1 MTKIEESNDCFKK
14 KAVVEKIDQNSS
26 KNMVK
31 ILL

>member
-1 MTKIEESNDCFKK
+1 MTKIEESSDCLK
-14 KAVVEKIDQNSS
+14 KAIVEKIDQNSS